1 MGAYGCIVRNVTS
14 NSTRARAPECE
25 SQICIIVV
33 HMLCFKIEIG
43 ELTTWHAMAVLLL
56 CFKIEIGHLASPLQ
70 GCRAS
75 LLLPVLMLITMF
87 IMMLVIIIGLIN
99 DHGHH
104 DDLQTDDPVLDID
117 KDDNNYTDY
126 DNKVSP

>member
-1 MGAYGCIVRNVTS
+1 M
-14 NSTRARAPECE
+14 
-25 SQICIIVV
+25 
-33 HMLCFKIEIG
+33 
-43 ELTTWHAMAVLLL
+43 LLL

-70 GCRAS
+70 GFSSIAGADAHHY
-75 LLLPVLMLITMF
+75 VHHDAGDHHW
-87 IMMLVIIIGLIN
+87 V
-99 DHGHH
+99 DHGHDHH